1 VEVLSSSSEH
11 ACVPANFLSHMAFA
25 PSSPSVPPEVE
36 PARVRHFGIE
46 ARYFA
51 MHFFLPTLHF
61 DCVVGGGSM
70 AVLQL
75 SAAVS
80 AASVSPVV
88 MQSAPFLL
96 SSFAKQPLDEVRA
109 Q

>member
-1 VEVLSSSSEH
+1 
-11 ACVPANFLSHMAFA
+11 
-25 PSSPSVPPEVE
+25 
-36 PARVRHFGIE
+36 
-46 ARYFA
+46 

-70 AVLQL
+70 AETMAVLQL
-75 SAAVS
+75 SAAIS

-96 SSFAKQPLDEVRA
+96 SSFAKQPLDGVRT